1 MVRKRDAKRY
11 ERDYVS
17 HARIKERRTMTT
29 NVQSGSAKI
38 YQFPVRGR
46 FIAGALRED
55 SKSALVPALSPRIAR
70 TASGSG
76 WYHEEAILEA
86 ERTRGNRSR
95 VMRALREAR
104 TVFDSV
110 TQLV

>member
-38 YQFPVRGR
+38 YQFPARGR

-86 ERTRGNRSR
+86 ERTR
-95 VMRALREAR
+95 E
-104 TVFDSV
+104 
-110 TQLV
+110 Q